1 MANDYDGSIAQ
12 QFVHFSATQSILT
25 NPGATYGRAMMFLDQ
40 TSASGGLWTGSQ
52 LLPGE
57 DFELT
62 AQNYTALTAGAL
74 RQILAGYF
82 ATNQIASLMLAIWD
96 SAAGAYAGLISA
108 YDALKYD
115 AYFKTMYLA
124 GLGSEAT
131 QNAAAAKLAEIAF
144 ADTGVFSQ
152 VGFGTKVADNLDDA
166 STTSLA
172 YFINQSSGDAVLVYG
187 DASQTTDPWLDQLG
201 VTLGALN
208 GSGTAIANALDMIAT
223 ANREA
228 SGTDGANLG
237 PQDVASLKGQNIG
250 YWSTLGNSSGQVALY
265 DPKTVKGAVYA
276 ADWLVGYLNFV
287 MSIKATEWLTDPAT
301 PQGKRRNN
309 TNYQAL
315 LGIVGAVAAPFTDKS
330 GIGVLEGFTTAV
342 APAFKDL
349 PASGDAFVVPHAWGA
364 YFIQNGREIT
374 VQGTLYIQA

>member
-1 MANDYDGSIAQ
+1 MSNDYDGSIAQ
-12 QFVHFSATQSILT
+12 QFIHFTTTKSIIT
-25 NPGATYGRAMMFLDQ
+25 NPGATFGRTMMFLDQ
-40 TSASGGLWTGSQ
+40 TSASGGLWIGSQ
-52 LLPGE
+52 ILPGQ

-62 AQNYTALTAGAL
+62 AQNYATLTAGAL

-108 YDALKYD
+108 YDTLKYD

-124 GLGSEAT
+124 GLGSEAV

-152 VGFGTKVADNLDDA
+152 VGFGTKVADNLNSG

-172 YFINQSSGDAVLVYG
+172 HAIKVSAGDAVLVYG
-187 DASQTTDPWLDQLG
+187 DSSQTTDPWLDQLG

-208 GSGTAIANALDMIAT
+208 GSGTAIGNALDMIAT
-223 ANREA
+223 ANRGA
-228 SGTDGANLG
+228 SGAAGANLG
-237 PQDVASLKGQNIG
+237 PVDVSSLKDQNVG

-265 DPKTVKGAVYA
+265 DPKTIKGAVYA
-276 ADWLVGYLNFV
+276 ADWLVAYLDFV
-287 MSIKATEWLTDPAT
+287 MSIRATEWLTDPAS

-315 LGIVGAVAAPFTDKS
+315 LGIVGAVASPFTDKS

-349 PASGDAFVVPHAWGA
+349 PASGDAFVVPHAWQA
-364 YFIQNGREIT
+364 YFIQNAREIT